1 MFLRFVLFKE
11 MDASLRIP
19 LFTASCAFRCCPNS
33 RKQRYWRWFVPLHK
47 AVLLQRRKTRPRQR
61 GGSYFVPTRFAS
73 ARRCASCGFLHI
85 GFPAEASNGGRFD
98 DELSVLQRGLI
109 PPAEHPCR
117 NRDNSLLPQN
127 VLRRKLRLRFA
138 SVLLRRRGG

>member
-47 AVLLQRRKTRPRQR
+47 AVLLQRRKTRPRQ
-61 GGSYFVPTRFAS
+61 GGVLTLFPRAS
-73 ARRCASCGFLHI
+73 RVLEGALRVGFCTSAFRQKPQTEAASTTSSLSCKEGSSPPQSIHVGTVTTACYHKMFLDESCAY
-85 GFPAEASNGGRFD
+85 
-98 DELSVLQRGLI
+98 V
-109 PPAEHPCR
+109 
-117 NRDNSLLPQN
+117 LLP
-127 VLRRKLRLRFA
+127 FY
-138 SVLLRRRGG
+138 